1 MKNLGYEVAK
11 RAGPGKRPSAGHAK
25 NLSSS
30 SSDPSVAKNLEQRSD
45 PKLFGNSKRF
55 QVVMPKKDIAAENK
69 ALQSAREWKTTH
81 S

>member
-25 NLSSS
+25 SLSSS
-30 SSDPSVAKNLEQRSD
+30 SSDPSVAKNLEQRSKRD
-45 PKLFGNSKRF
+45 LFGNSKRF
-55 QVVMPKKDIAAENK
+55 QVVMPKKDISAENK
-69 ALQSAREWKTTH
+69 ALQSAREWNA